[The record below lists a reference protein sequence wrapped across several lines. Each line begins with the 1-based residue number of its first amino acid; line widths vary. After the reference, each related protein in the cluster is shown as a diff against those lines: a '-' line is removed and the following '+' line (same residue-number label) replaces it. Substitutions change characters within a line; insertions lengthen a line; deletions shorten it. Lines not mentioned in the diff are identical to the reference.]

1 MSRTRIVKGKI
12 TEVVEKDY
20 DIFSESNI
28 VDNAA
33 DMVTEKGET
42 KGVVYEN
49 PSKPSAGEIKA
60 QCLVQFRPHDKY
72 MNSPDFGFDWLRQGD
87 SGQKGD
93 EWFGAIMGR
102 YFEESNF
109 TTPFQNTNGWT
120 KDNLNNP
127 EGYFK
132 KELSMYD
139 KKLKSYKSFSVVWKK
154 INKKPYLYPIPTLTL
169 FKGKSALFNLK
180 IEIKE
185 KPKKLTI
192 EFKDKEAEKYL
203 SLNLKEIGD
212 VKKGKYDK
220 FNYLEISCKQEFSKE
235 QILHVKADDEICGAM
250 RIHPNDKNFVKKINV
265 VIIKVK
271 TDANGGAVIGKP
283 ATGGKVFFSQ
293 CMSQALVSVSMIEET
308 LDCTGN
314 FLFNT
319 FKNNF
324 CTNVNGVFKVTKSN
338 GLRDYLEDKVKSEF
352 GNKYNNHY
360 RLYFIGE
367 SGNWNGFA
375 YGNSKF
381 GVYFKSHNKATV
393 AHETMHAMNLP
404 HTFASITQGT
414 MPANYTYQAKKTN
427 NIMDYSH
434 LAGIERF
441 CSYHW
446 HWKILNNKIS

>member
-12 TEVVEKDY
+12 IEVIEKDY
-20 DIFSESNI
+20 SIFSENNI
-28 VDNAA
+28 VYNSTEIVA
-33 DMVTEKGET
+33 EKGES
-42 KGVVYEN
+42 KGVSYGN

-60 QCLVQFRPHDKY
+60 KCLVKFRPHDKY
-72 MNSPDFGFDWLRQGD
+72 KDNPEFGFDWLREGD

-93 EWFGAIMGR
+93 DWFGAIMGR
-102 YFEESNF
+102 YFEESTF
-109 TTPFQNTNGWT
+109 VTPFRNTNSWSSNAQT
-120 KDNLNNP
+120 NP
-127 EGYFK
+127 NGYFK
-132 KELSMYD
+132 KEPNMYD
-139 KKLKSYKSFSVVWKK
+139 KKLKSYKSFLVGWKK
-154 INKKPYLYPIPTLTL
+154 INKKPYLYPMPTLTL
-169 FKGKSALFNLK
+169 FKGKSALLTLK
-180 IEIKE
+180 IEIQK
-185 KPKKLTI
+185 KPKKLTL
-192 EFKDKEAEKYL
+192 EFKDPNAAKYL
-203 SLNLKEIGD
+203 TLNLNEVVD
-212 VKKGKYDK
+212 LRKGKYDK
-220 FNYLEISCKQEFSKE
+220 YNYLKISCKETFSKE
-235 QILHVKADDEICGAM
+235 QILYVKADDEICGAI
-250 RIHPNDKNFVKKINV
+250 RIHPNDTNFVKKINV

-271 TDANGGAVIGKP
+271 TDANGSAVIGKP

-293 CMSQALVSVSMIEET
+293 CMSQALVSASMIEET

-324 CTNVNGVFKVTKSN
+324 CTNVNGVFKVTNSN

-352 GNKYNNHY
+352 GNKYNNYY